1 MRTFAWVF
9 QYSQFVLIKFKRFS
23 TGNTLIMCDVTIG
36 HSRNS
41 HTELSTI
48 KNFHLLYKQIFSL
61 EILQYKKRLQSA
73 YDTFFFF
80 IILLSTVEESLV
92 RATVYLEENQV
103 LIVQQAQSL
112 RNRGSDVDV
121 NIIITRY
128 CNENIP
134 VPRTRF
140 ILKTNGFFPP
150 TNSHD

>member
-1 MRTFAWVF
+1 MCCQNSKTNTILYILQNTFSTKVCIDLTNDHGGKTVRNQKDLPRGIRTFAWVF

-73 YDTFFFF
+73 YDTFFF
-80 IILLSTVEESLV
+80 LLLLFYSPPW
-92 RATVYLEENQV
+92 
-103 LIVQQAQSL
+103 
-112 RNRGSDVDV
+112 RNRQCAPLC
-121 NIIITRY
+121 IQKKIRY
-128 CNENIP
+128 
-134 VPRTRF
+134 
-140 ILKTNGFFPP
+140 
-150 TNSHD
+150 